1 MEIREEKEKRHMQA
15 RDSLWYAVPNR
26 SSLYPCLGFFLFF
39 SFCFLLLFFL
49 FFKCTQGGT
58 TGAETR
64 WRTKRPVHATRGVA
78 GSPLGLEPRA
88 PLERRAVACGAT
100 VRDVAAQSSD
110 LNGARLAVFAAQPR
124 QDVSDWKTTPRSCER
139 KKKRDGGGG
148 KGD

>member
-1 MEIREEKEKRHMQA
+1 
-15 RDSLWYAVPNR
+15 
-26 SSLYPCLGFFLFF
+26 
-39 SFCFLLLFFL
+39 LLFFL